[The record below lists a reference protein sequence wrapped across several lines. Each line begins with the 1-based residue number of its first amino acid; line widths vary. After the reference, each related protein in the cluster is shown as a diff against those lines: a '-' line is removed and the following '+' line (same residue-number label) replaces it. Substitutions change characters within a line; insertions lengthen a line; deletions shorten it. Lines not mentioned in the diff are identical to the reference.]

1 VLILH
6 EVSSARPWNGGA
18 VSLVE
23 DAASIY
29 APFVLPSWTRKRLIN
44 LEMTERRCPQCGTQL
59 PPGADVCRICTGDR
73 GRPLDLDTTRSV
85 PDETLSPS
93 VRVGPYKILER
104 LGEGGMGVV
113 YAAEQERP
121 FRRRV
126 ALKVIKLGMETREVI
141 ARFEAERQA
150 LALMDHPCIAQVYDA
165 GATLEGRPYF
175 AMEYVAGIPI
185 THYCDKHRLP
195 MQARLDLFVLVCGAI
210 QHAHQKGVIHRDIKP
225 SNLLVAV
232 HDGKPLPKV
241 IDFGVAKATHQ
252 RLTEKTLFTQHGV
265 LIGTPAYMSPEQ
277 AEMSELIVD
286 TTTDIYS
293 LGVVLYEL
301 LIGALP
307 FDSEL
312 LRRAGYAEMQR
323 IIREQEPL
331 RPSARLSSLH
341 AGAVDV
347 ALQRQTHLPTLLR
360 ELKRDLDWITLKAMD
375 KDRTRRYASA
385 SELAADVTRHLK
397 MQPVIARPPSLTY
410 RTSRFLRKHRVAMIA
425 VALGVTV
432 STVISTAVLTQSVMS
447 AAARGMID
455 QAALVKK
462 GVLHSIGG
470 AVSDDSVTPWT
481 AAVANDRG
489 VRRALES
496 SMFAGSV
503 TAVAICDTESR
514 VVAANLVSMTDCPTG
529 RPVSELR
536 SVSVLTVLRG
546 TIPSR
551 TSNYVLSEPLFLK
564 GTEAGTIRVV
574 LNRLLLARN
583 FGEALF
589 TAVYACIAQI
599 LAVGVLATVGSWL
612 VFRRDS

>member
-1 VLILH
+1 MATA
-6 EVSSARPWNGGA
+6 SAEIGDGQVPKDLSTPALYISRLTPERHPP
-18 VSLVE
+18 SC
-23 DAASIY
+23 Y
-29 APFVLPSWTRKRLIN
+29 APAPKENSALSDSDI
-44 LEMTERRCPQCGTQL
+44 
-59 PPGADVCRICTGDR
+59 
-73 GRPLDLDTTRSV
+73 TRSV
-85 PDETLSPS
+85 PGETLNPS
-93 VRVGPYKILER
+93 ARVGPYKILER
-104 LGEGGMGVV
+104 IGEGGMGIV
-113 YAAEQERP
+113 YAAEQESP

-165 GATLEGRPYF
+165 GATPDGRPYF

-252 RLTEKTLFTQHGV
+252 RLTEKTVFTQHGV
-265 LIGTPAYMSPEQ
+265 LIGTPEYMSPEQ
-277 AEMSELIVD
+277 AEMSELTVD

-312 LRRAGYAEMQR
+312 LRHAGYAEIQR

-331 RPSARLSSLH
+331 RPSARLSGLH
-341 AGAVDV
+341 ARAVDV

-360 ELKRDLDWITLKAMD
+360 ELKQDLDWITLKAMD

-397 MQPVIARPPSLTY
+397 MQPVIARPPSLVY
-410 RTSRFLRKHRVAMIA
+410 RTSRFLRKHRAAMIA

-432 STVISTAVLTQSVMS
+432 STVVSTAILTQSVMT
-447 AAARGMID
+447 AAARGEIGR
-455 QAALVKK
+455 AALVKN
-462 GVLHSIGG
+462 GVLHSMGG

-481 AAVANDRG
+481 TAAANDRG
-489 VRRALES
+489 LRRALES
-496 SMFAGSV
+496 SMYAGSV
-503 TAVAICDTESR
+503 TTVAICDTESR
-514 VVAANLVSMTDCPTG
+514 VVAANLASIRTCPTG
-529 RPVSELR
+529 RPVSELN
-536 SVSVLTVLRG
+536 SISVLSVLRG

-551 TSNYVLSEPLFLK
+551 TSDYVLTEPLFVK
-564 GTEAGTIRVV
+564 GTEAGSVRVV
-574 LNRLLLARN
+574 LSRLLLART
-583 FGEALF
+583 FDEALF
-589 TAVYACIAQI
+589 RAAFACIAQI
-599 LAVGVLATVGSWL
+599 LAVGVLATVASWL